1 MGIPIYNMSDKGNI
15 FCKNNDMIQFGES
28 MIRFIPMK
36 VVTIQAIYESN
47 QSNQNEGWYESKNN
61 DTIQQGKTQDQRV
74 NLIRFNILWIYSGI
88 IESRSNESNQISTNN
103 KSQD

>member
-1 MGIPIYNMSDKGNI
+1 LETLECYWQLIQLVGRCMGIPIYNMSDKGNI

-47 QSNQNEGWYESKNN
+47 QSNQNEG
-61 DTIQQGKTQDQRV
+61 
-74 NLIRFNILWIYSGI
+74 
-88 IESRSNESNQISTNN
+88 
-103 KSQD
+103 